1 MYPYNANVS
10 FILPIIILKN
20 ILFKF
25 QIIKKNQCRHQDSE
39 FNAKIR
45 SYKFINYNQVN
56 DEALKRAIVEIGPIA
71 ITINTNMGITGSNS
85 KFGQYKSGIFN
96 DLNDCGQSGAD
107 HAVSVVGYGSENGQD
122 YFIIRNTW
130 GRTWGENGYIR
141 IARNKRMCNVGAYA
155 VYPIL

>member
-1 MYPYNANVS
+1 
-10 FILPIIILKN
+10 
-20 ILFKF
+20 
-25 QIIKKNQCRHQDSE
+25 
-39 FNAKIR
+39 
-45 SYKFINYNQVN
+45 
-56 DEALKRAIVEIGPIA
+56 
-71 ITINTNMGITGSNS
+71 MGITGSNS